1 MLESVQFL
9 VTSLRPSDWA
19 WLAVSLV
26 LVTISTRV
34 FRRRRG
40 LDTSL
45 LLIGSSALLAEHAFW
60 DLFMVLVSYYHLAQP
75 ASAFA
80 SLFYPGDSSAPWT
93 SAVAMTLL
101 AISLLWPVGALI
113 YLVRMVRTHLTMR
126 WSERRTAVRPNLR

>member
-26 LVTISTRV
+26 LVTVSALA
-34 FRRRRG
+34 FRHRRG

-45 LLIGSSALLAEHAFW
+45 LLIGSSALLAEHVFW
-60 DLFMVLVSYYHLAQP
+60 DLFMVLVSYYDLAQP
-75 ASAFA
+75 TSAFA
-80 SLFYPGDSSAPWT
+80 SLFYPGDASAPWT
-93 SAVAMTLL
+93 SVVAMTLL

-113 YLVRMVRTHLTMR
+113 YLVRMARTHLTMR
-126 WSERRTAVRPNLR
+126 WSERRTAPKPS